1 MDFVRILHH
10 RPSLDIN
17 ILDRGAKIIINDV
30 LLVSHG
36 EACILGTLLEV

>member
-17 ILDRGAKIIINDV
+17 IFDRGRKTLLNYV

-36 EACILGTLLEV
+36 EACVLGALLEV